1 MGKVYIFEISAKGW
15 WKTDEDGLSVSNPLP
30 KPSDFFVGSPGRSIE
45 GDVYYNGG
53 DWSGV
58 LEYEVWKQTEIDPNT
73 DMPIFGFYKAVVK
86 ESVQKPEDLNEDK
99 TSYKRYTAMKIVY
112 PQPDEQWQITTH
124 KLSVAI
130 HGLTQNTRDMTLGYF
145 SGYDP
150 KRGYYYYYDTV
161 WKKKIFNF
169 FRSEIYYRCVLELG
183 GVFAKKR
190 YDYFEAKLRPFEYIP
205 FEPDVLWIH
214 WKLERW
220 LKGDEVS
227 NYYIINNHSA
237 RYYPK
242 KPVNPNTDYY
252 LRINPVNVQLCDGI
266 TFEFGNYN
274 VFYPDK
280 LTLKTNYSDF
290 YPRLRFGSN
299 FQSNGV
305 ICDYYR
311 EGDYYVFSAEVVDRY
326 FRLIWEGYQYG
337 EYPPRTY
344 IYRFDDDNGSRRRMF
359 VRYKQPFLAFY
370 KETPVQPFY
379 TTQGELLGGLGRVN
393 DLGAY
398 DKVCLRFPEIHEIQP
413 DPNTPIM
420 KDRINVRVKWQ
431 RRIIDIGTTNKH
443 TGDFEVGGKIVRW
456 LYRYDEPAEPYPN
469 VYPTKRP
476 YDEDDFDEGLIFKDR
491 LKTSLGYEFDVY
503 ATWHCNGTLV
513 VVGFCDVV
521 VGYEWSFGEN
531 GWSVNPKTKRVQA
544 FGFEA
549 LGLDP
554 HRYFVSIFRSPS
566 GKKIHFLA
574 YDRESGTLYEV
585 LTVIGGDLE

>member
-15 WKTDEDGLSVSNPLP
+15 WKTDEGGLVVNNPLP
-30 KPSDFFVGSPGRSIE
+30 KPSDFFVGQSGRSID
-45 GDVYYNGG
+45 GDMYYNGG
-53 DWSGV
+53 EWSGV
-58 LEYEVWKQTEIDPNT
+58 LEYEVWRQTEIDPNADT
-73 DMPIFGFYKAVVK
+73 PIFHFYKAVVR

-99 TSYKRYTAMKIVY
+99 TSYKRYTARKRIY
-112 PQPDEQWQITTH
+112 PDPEEQWQITTH
-124 KLSVAI
+124 KLSIAI
-130 HGLTQNTRDMTLGYF
+130 QGLVRNTRNMTIQIVE
-145 SGYDP
+145 GYDAYG
-150 KRGYYYYYDTV
+150 RYQRYYDTNWQRKV
-161 WKKKIFNF
+161 VNF

-183 GVFAKKR
+183 GVVAKQR

-205 FEPDVLWIH
+205 FEPDVLWID
-214 WKLERW
+214 WRLERW
-220 LKGDEVS
+220 LEGDEVTKNYLS
-227 NYYIINNHSA
+227 N
-237 RYYPK
+237 
-242 KPVNPNTDYY
+242 
-252 LRINPVNVQLCDGI
+252 NPVRQEYTDGI
-266 TFEFGNYN
+266 TFEIGNYS

-311 EGDYYVFSAEVVDRY
+311 EGDYYVFSAEVEDRY
-326 FRLIWEGYQYG
+326 FRLMWEGYQIG
-337 EYPPRTY
+337 ENPPRTY
-344 IYRFDDDNGSRRRMF
+344 IYRFDDDNGSQRRMF
-359 VRYKQPFLAFY
+359 VPYKRPFLAFY
-370 KETPVQPFY
+370 RHAPVQPLNSD
-379 TTQGELLGGLGRVN
+379 GLKGAGGLGRIN
-393 DLGAY
+393 SLGAY
-398 DKVCLRFPEIHEIQP
+398 DKVYLKFPEIHEVLP

-420 KDRINVRVKWQ
+420 KDRINVNMKWQ
-431 RRIIDIGTTNKH
+431 TRVIDIGTTNKH

-469 VYPTKRP
+469 VYSTKRP

-503 ATWHCNGTLV
+503 AIWHCNGTLV

-574 YDRESGTLYEV
+574 YDRESGTLYDV
-585 LTVIGGDLE
+585 LTVTGGDLE